1 MKIQDLTCPN
11 CGAKLTVDTDSEI
24 LKCDFC
30 GSDLLPD
37 SDTLKN
43 DTDSPD
49 NTEETCDTEIVTEET
64 SADDSDKSNQPAV
77 PEKTSSSAASLFSD
91 IVEICVTAITVVI
104 ICFAFFA
111 RNAVVDGESM
121 RETLQDR
128 DSLIVLSFGFKPK
141 TGDIIVCQSENYG
154 YETPLVK
161 RVIATSG
168 QTISIDREKWQVS
181 VDGVVLDELDYV
193 RYLDGVRMNGW
204 AYGETYTVP
213 EGYVFVMGDNRNNST
228 DSRSTH
234 IGPIDE
240 RLVVGKVIL
249 RYLPFGKAKVF

>member
-1 MKIQDLTCPN
+1 M
-11 CGAKLTVDTDSEI
+11 
-24 LKCDFC
+24 
-30 GSDLLPD
+30 
-37 SDTLKN
+37 KN

-77 PEKTSSSAASLFSD
+77 PEKTSSSAATLFSD